1 MVDRL
6 QQRSENRVMDRPRA
20 GYALQQCVMVASHS
34 DKPISPH
41 NIELPDKIA
50 ANDSYA
56 YSLRLGASESGL
68 RLLLGQNSRSCAV
81 VKSLHQVLQL
91 VGWEMSAG

>member
-20 GYALQQCVMVASHS
+20 GYALQYECVMVASLP

-56 YSLRLGASESGL
+56 YSLRLGASNLDSDC
-68 RLLLGQNSRSCAV
+68 S
-81 VKSLHQVLQL
+81 
-91 VGWEMSAG
+91 